1 MKRWVMEGR
10 DITSSETNGVINDGL
25 GVIATLPDAA
35 AAAAAAADNDRS
47 FAGRANTR

>member
-35 AAAAAAADNDRS
+35 AAAAAADNDRS